1 MNRATLTGHFPGS
14 YPITTTQYSNRRAS
28 PASWGAARMVKG
40 IKEVCREKGWVRIF
54 AEVDALM
61 RRGALQGIR
70 QSQNAAPY
78 LRRRF
83 PGGKNMQT
91 EKPVYEEIEELLAE
105 VEPPAVAFGEQRVET
120 PPALEDIRAEVGE
133 ALRSVELPR
142 GSVAIG
148 VGSRGVGRIDEVVAA
163 LVGYLKEAGAE
174 PFIVPAMGSHG
185 ASTAEGQ
192 ARVLAHLG
200 VSEERIGCSV
210 RATME
215 AVKIGQTPAGVEVF
229 MDRNA
234 YEADAVVLANR
245 IKPHTAFRGEVESG
259 PTKMLAIGLGKQKGA
274 HSVHAAGWGN
284 IHETIPEAAR
294 VAVETGKVAFGLAVL
309 ENADEEPYKVVA
321 IPAEKLEE
329 SEAPLLE
336 EAKRNLQR
344 LPFDEI
350 DVLVVDE
357 IGKNI
362 SGDGADPNV
371 TGRYPT
377 PYASGGPSVERMV
390 FLDLTPET
398 GGNANGLGMADVVTE
413 RLVSKMDPPATYL
426 NALTSTTPY
435 PVKIP
440 MTMPTDRMAIAAALV
455 MCAGVSPR
463 DARLVRIKNTLKL
476 RTMWVSEELLRAAEG
491 DGLRVI
497 EEAQPMRFDE
507 EGTLL
512 P

>member
-1 MNRATLTGHFPGS
+1 
-14 YPITTTQYSNRRAS
+14 
-28 PASWGAARMVKG
+28 V
-40 IKEVCREKGWVRIF
+40 
-54 AEVDALM
+54 
-61 RRGALQGIR
+61 
-70 QSQNAAPY
+70 
-78 LRRRF
+78 
-83 PGGKNMQT
+83 QT
-91 EKPVYEEIEELLAE
+91 EKPVYEEIEELLGE
-105 VEPPAVAFGEQRVET
+105 VEPPLVALVEQRVDA
-120 PPALEDIRAEVGE
+120 PQGLADIRAAVGE
-133 ALRSVELPR
+133 ALRSVEIPL

-148 VGSRGVGRIDEVVAA
+148 VGSRGVGRIGDVVAA
-163 LVGYLKEAGAE
+163 LVGFLQEAGAE

-192 ARVLAHLG
+192 AQVLAHLG
-200 VSEERIGCSV
+200 VSEERVGCPV

-215 AVKIGQTPAGVEVF
+215 AVKIGETPAGVEVF

-234 YEADAVVLANR
+234 YEADSVVVVNR

-309 ENADEEPYKVVA
+309 ENADEEPYKVAA

-329 SEAPLLE
+329 GEAPLLE
-336 EAKRNLQR
+336 EAKRKLLR

-350 DVLVVDE
+350 DILIVDE

-377 PYASGGPSVERMV
+377 VAASGGPTVNRMV
-390 FLDLTPET
+390 YLGLTEVT

-413 RLVSKMDPPATYL
+413 RLAGSMDRPSTYM
-426 NALTSTTPY
+426 NALTSTTPA
-435 PVKIP
+435 PVKTP
-440 MTMPTDRMAIAAALV
+440 MVMPTDEMAIAAALT
-455 MCAGVSPR
+455 MCAGITPAE
-463 DARLVRIKNTLKL
+463 ARLVRIENTIKL
-476 RTMWVSEELLRAAEG
+476 GTIWVSEALLGEVENNERLEI
-491 DGLRVI
+491 L
-497 EEAQPMRFDE
+497 EEPQPMRFE
-507 EGTLL
+507 RGEIVPNPGEGFDTSGNREWGMGSRD
-512 P
+512 